1 MSLGGAFTNSSMAMI
16 TQSHALGQ
24 ISTNVANINTTGY
37 KQVDTNFKTLLS
49 ESTANFDFFGVKPV
63 DYRRVSEQGGLLTT
77 GRNLD
82 VAIGGQ
88 GLFMV
93 NQQADLSGE
102 TFYTRDGS
110 FGARVAKETVG
121 KVVAG
126 NSYLST
132 QDGYYVMGWAAD
144 QAAVQAGTEPFPVND
159 TKTGTI
165 TGARA
170 LSPIQLNTRAEA
182 DGQATTAA
190 VVRANINAL
199 ATNTQSLGIPVWG
212 PEVTTT
218 AADGTTSSTWPRQ
231 NVSLEFT
238 PVAGSQNSWTVAISD
253 PNSGTTGTATPA
265 QVTFN
270 GDGTL
275 LSPTREFNADGT
287 VKRSAT
293 IDIAVT
299 YANGTTGTIAVDVD
313 ALTQVSSATQIR
325 NLDTNG
331 YKEGSLIGTSI
342 DAGGVLSGTYS
353 NGQTLPLYKLALTD
367 FQANDHLE
375 AIGKNL
381 YRASDAAGE
390 SRIFSADSA
399 ASVGTTLTSGALE
412 QSTVDLGDQFSK
424 MITTQTAY
432 SSAATVFRTCDEMSQ
447 TVSGLKR

>member
-199 ATNTQSLGIPVWG
+199 ATTTQSLGIPVWG

-238 PVAGSQNSWTVAISD
+238 PVAGTQNSWTVAVSD
-253 PNSGTTGTATPA
+253 PNGGTTGTATPA

-275 LSPTREFNADGT
+275 LSPDDGQLA
-287 VKRSAT
+287 V
-293 IDIAVT
+293 AVT
-299 YANGTTGTIAVDVD
+299 YANGTTGTIAVDID
-313 ALTQVSSATQIR
+313 ALTQVSGATQIR

-331 YKEGSLIGTSI
+331 YKEGSLISTNI
-342 DAGGVLSGTYS
+342 DASGVLSGTYS

-399 ASVGTTLTSGALE
+399 ASVGTTVTSGALE

-432 SSAATVFRTCDEMSQ
+432 SSSATVFRTCDEMSQ